1 MNQNDLPL
9 EVVLHRIGECPV
21 CHKGQMLQGSAGW
34 TCDYFKNLQ
43 DKCTFTIFQSY
54 DGYVL
59 TEDDAVELITAGKT
73 GKRNFHTLDGKPF
86 TAILKLVGNK
96 IKVVGENAILSVRC
110 PKCGGKVKEMQKGY
124 ACENFFKEGSE
135 HCGVWI
141 PKEICGRKINL
152 TEAEECLEFGRTEV
166 LDGFIANGKEFSSC
180 LVLQE
185 NGNFTLDGK
194 ICKCPKCGGFIY
206 AGVKGYNCSNFRNM
220 LVKCDFV
227 IWRNI
232 FGRKTTVEDV
242 KMLCSQRK
250 SGIKEF
256 HTKDGH
262 TIQRAMLLNE
272 DLQVKLI

>member
-124 ACENFFKEGSE
+124 AVKISSRKRMNIVVYGFRKKFAEGKYPYPKRKNASNTGGQKYLTALLPTEKNF
-135 HCGVWI
+135 HPVWCYRRTVTS
-141 PKEICGRKINL
+141 PL
-152 TEAEECLEFGRTEV
+152 TGKYASVLNAEVSYMPE
-166 LDGFIANGKEFSSC
+166 
-180 LVLQE
+180 
-185 NGNFTLDGK
+185 
-194 ICKCPKCGGFIY
+194 
-206 AGVKGYNCSNFRNM
+206 
-220 LVKCDFV
+220 
-227 IWRNI
+227 
-232 FGRKTTVEDV
+232 
-242 KMLCSQRK
+242 
-250 SGIKEF
+250 
-256 HTKDGH
+256 
-262 TIQRAMLLNE
+262 
-272 DLQVKLI
+272 